1 MKSIQFFLLLKNL
14 KTREE
19 VIYFLR
25 LYRNSES
32 DSDTGRKAEA
42 VLKTHFEELE
52 SNHKYNIF

>member
-19 VIYFLR
+19 VIFFLR

-32 DSDTGRKAEA
+32 DSDAGRQAEA
-42 VLKTHFEELE
+42 ILRTHFEELKF
-52 SNHKYNIF
+52 NHKYSMF